1 MRHSR
6 RAFRNYHVGTV
17 RTETMVAYEHTPV
30 SVSDKRVV
38 VVGGTSGIGQAIALG
53 FASEGADVLATS
65 RRESAVDETADA
77 IEELGANAVRETC
90 DVTDPAS
97 LERVRERAVEEFGG
111 VDVVVASQGAISR
124 ETVRDI
130 DDDAWDHV
138 TDIALGGVRRV
149 TQELAPAVADGGS
162 IINIS
167 SLAARL
173 SMANLPAYSAA
184 KGGVEAFTRAS
195 AKELAPEIRVNAIA
209 PGFVI
214 TPQNADTYA
223 EGTEKRERID
233 ERTPLGR
240 VAEREEIVGAAVF
253 LASDA
258 ASFVTG
264 EVVTVDGGF
273 ADSAF

>member
-1 MRHSR
+1 MVDYRHSPVTVDGK
-6 RAFRNYHVGTV
+6 RA
-17 RTETMVAYEHTPV
+17 
-30 SVSDKRVV
+30 VV
-38 VVGGTSGIGQAIALG
+38 IGGTSGIGQAIALG
-53 FASEGADVLATS
+53 FAEEGADVVATS
-65 RRESAVDETADA
+65 RDETKVEETAAA
-77 IEELGANAVRETC
+77 IEDRGVDTARVTC
-90 DVTDPAS
+90 DVTEHDS
-97 LERVRERAVEEFGG
+97 LDRVRETAVDELGG
-111 VDVVVASQGAISR
+111 IDIVVASQGAISR
-124 ETVRDI
+124 ATVEGISEED
-130 DDDAWDHV
+130 WDFV
-138 TDIALGGVRRV
+138 TDVALDGVRRV
-149 TQELAPAVADGGS
+149 TQAFAPAIEEGGS

-167 SLAARL
+167 SLSARL

-223 EGTEKRERID
+223 EGTEKRQRID
-233 ERTPLGR
+233 ERTPLSR
-240 VAEREEIVGAAVF
+240 VAEREEIVGAAIY

-264 EVVTVDGGF
+264 EVLTVDGGF